1 MERCRY
7 DCRCR
12 MEKLRTVVPVWTLY
26 VEHGVNPS
34 VKYYEKKRHH
44 SEDSAL
50 KRALW
55 IFRNPG
61 WGIKFLSIDGTNGK
75 RMAVGEI
82 EAWCEHAAASE
93 GSSE

>member
-1 MERCRY
+1 
-7 DCRCR
+7 

-55 IFRNPG
+55 IYRNPA
-61 WGIKFLSIDGTNGK
+61 WGK
-75 RMAVGEI
+75 RFSALKEQT
-82 EAWCEHAAASE
+82 ASVWRLE
-93 GSSE
+93 R

>member
-1 MERCRY
+1 
-7 DCRCR
+7 
-12 MEKLRTVVPVWTLY
+12 MEKLRTVVPVRTLY

-55 IFRNPG
+55 IYRNPG

-75 RMAVGEI
+75 RMAAGEI